1 MALLFCAINNSL
13 MKFYSVILTD
23 VNIIRKLSWAVWR
36 LLLLLKKKSL
46 TLFVACKRNTRENCF
61 KSLPSTCNRSNNTDI
76 DLFYIFTQTCLT
88 TSGNSLVLWSG
99 ETLIYPRSSRTKIS
113 YSYGDVAIIG
123 EGLCTLALSRKFLGV
138 FIVSCMLWH
147 KARILR
153 SDPKDRIM

>member
-1 MALLFCAINNSL
+1 MALLSCAINNSL

-61 KSLPSTCNRSNNTDI
+61 KSLPSTCNRSNDTDI

-99 ETLIYPRSSRTKIS
+99 ETLIYPRTHIVFRPAQKYHIHMETSPLSVK
-113 YSYGDVAIIG
+113 A
-123 EGLCTLALSRKFLGV
+123 CALWPWVGSF
-138 FIVSCMLWH
+138 
-147 KARILR
+147 
-153 SDPKDRIM
+153 